1 MTPWKFYGYIM
12 YMASVVNKEAVSVSV
27 NVCVSPVTRTSELLE
42 EKEVLVLRTFY
53 VEAVVT

>member
-1 MTPWKFYGYIM
+1 M
-12 YMASVVNKEAVSVSV
+12 YMASVVDKEAVSVSV